1 MAEVQIRDIL
11 VGYGDL
17 YFADYADVGGSR
29 AETSP
34 FGPDWELGGAASD
47 DLRTILD
54 ADADWEYAGATQE
67 GVEIAYAPEYGEV
80 QVDQLG
86 DAAIMFF
93 DTASVTLNTQLAEAT
108 LENLI
113 FAWGYQDEFLET
125 TGQESTFN
133 IGIPDQ
139 TPTERSVAVVGK
151 GASSPD
157 GDPRERLYVGWRA
170 LSVEGSS
177 LAMRRNENTSYQV
190 SIRLLADPA
199 HVGEEYGLII
209 DRVVGS

>member
-29 AETSP
+29 AAVAPYE
-34 FGPDWELGGAASD
+34 PDWTLGGAASD

-54 ADADWEYAGATQE
+54 ADAVWEYAGATQE

-93 DTASVTLNTQLAEAT
+93 DTASVTLSTQLAEAT

-113 FAWGYQDEFLET
+113 FAWGYQDEFLVT
-125 TGQESTFN
+125 TGQESTFS

-157 GDPRERLYVGWRA
+157 ESPRERLYVGWRA
-170 LSVEGSS
+170 LSIEGSS

-209 DRVVGS
+209 DRVVAA